1 MSSVPI
7 DVLIVDDSAL
17 TRQLMTALLT
27 RAGGFHVRTAA
38 DPLIAMEKMRQAR
51 PHVVVLDLEMPRM
64 GGLAFLRKIMAE
76 DPVPI
81 VVCSA
86 FAARGTRNAMQAL
99 EDGAVDVFSK
109 PSVGLKEFFADAAGD
124 ITEIL
129 RGAAQAKVRRRRP
142 SPAIGEERRSER
154 RSASAVMQKPRVPP
168 RVVAGNDAVEVIAIG
183 ASAGGTEA
191 IREIVTRLPADL
203 PPIVVVQHIPA
214 EFVAPLVTQLDTLTP
229 VTLRVASSGERL
241 QRGTALFAPGDKHL
255 AVVRRRDDL
264 VTQLIDGPRVSRHR
278 PSVDVLFRSV
288 ATSAGS
294 RALGVILTGMGSDG
308 ADGLV
313 EMRGFGARTIAQDS
327 ATCVVFGMP
336 REAIARGGAE
346 IVLPLGKI
354 ATAITELA
362 GRR

>member
-1 MSSVPI
+1 VSAVLI
-7 DVLIVDDSAL
+7 DVLVVDDSAL
-17 TRQLMTALLT
+17 TRQLMTAVLG
-27 RAGGFHVRTAA
+27 RAGGFNVRTAA

-51 PHVVVLDLEMPRM
+51 PDVVVLDLEMPRM

-76 DPVPI
+76 HPVPI
-81 VVCSA
+81 VICSA

-109 PSVGLKEFFADAAGD
+109 PSVGLKEFFTDAAGD
-124 ITEIL
+124 IVEIL

-142 SPAIGEERRSER
+142 SPRLGAER
-154 RSASAVMQKPRVPP
+154 RSASAVMQKPVLPP
-168 RVVAGNDAVEVIAIG
+168 RVVPGNDAVEVIAIG

-191 IREIVTRLPADL
+191 IREIVTRLPPDL
-203 PPIVVVQHIPA
+203 PPIVIVQHIPA
-214 EFVAPLVTQLDTLTP
+214 EFVAPLVSQLDTLTP
-229 VTLRVASSGERL
+229 VTLRVATSGERL

-255 AVVRRRDDL
+255 AVMRRRDEL
-264 VTQLIDGPRVSRHR
+264 VTELIDGPRVSHHR

-288 ATSAGS
+288 ATSAGA
-294 RALGVILTGMGSDG
+294 RAVGIILTGMGSDG

-313 EMRGFGARTIAQDS
+313 EMRNFGARTIAQDS

-346 IVLPLGKI
+346 IILPLGKM